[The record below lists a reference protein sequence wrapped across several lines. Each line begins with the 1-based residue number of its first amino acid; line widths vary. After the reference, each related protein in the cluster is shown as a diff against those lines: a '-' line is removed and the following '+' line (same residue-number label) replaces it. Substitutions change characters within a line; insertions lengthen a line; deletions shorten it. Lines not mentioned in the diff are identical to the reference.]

1 MNSAK
6 VSCHVVLPVELLVT
20 HSARVGL
27 ALEVGGD
34 VVPVE
39 VAWMCVRVV
48 AHLAAVRV
56 LWWPLVDAEA
66 ADADGVGG
74 VLGGAEA
81 AAVVGVEVGQLRLNL
96 LLHLEVHQV
105 WAGAGGAGLR
115 VNTAP
120 GAGAGESLVR
130 RLVEWVHQIGDGEP
144 LWVPEQLVS
153 SIMSRSEL
161 FILLFNSFVNN
172 LSLESI
178 SGVSGV
184 ATVSVRFL
192 HGKV

>member
-1 MNSAK
+1 MNPFNESL
-6 VSCHVVLPVELLVT
+6 VRRLVE
-20 HSARVGL
+20 
-27 ALEVGGD
+27 
-34 VVPVE
+34 
-39 VAWMCVRVV
+39 W
-48 AHLAAVRV
+48 
-56 LWWPLVDAEA
+56 
-66 ADADGVGG
+66 
-74 VLGGAEA
+74 
-81 AAVVGVEVGQLRLNL
+81 
-96 LLHLEVHQV
+96 VHQV
-105 WAGAGGAGLR
+105 WAWAGRAGLR

-153 SIMSRSEL
+153 SIMSRGEL

-192 HGKV
+192 H

>member
-1 MNSAK
+1 M
-6 VSCHVVLPVELLVT
+6 T
-20 HSARVGL
+20 HLARVGVPVQ
-27 ALEVGGD
+27 VGGD

-39 VAWMCVRVV
+39 VAWVGVRVI

-74 VLGGAEA
+74 VLRRAEA
-81 AAVVGVEVGQLRLNL
+81 AAVVGVEVGQLRLDL

-130 RLVEWVHQIGDGEP
+130 RLVEWVHQVGDGEP

>member
-1 MNSAK
+1 MHCSQ
-6 VSCHVVLPVELLVT
+6 VSCHVVLPVELLMT
-20 HSARVGL
+20 HLARVGVPVQ
-27 ALEVGGD
+27 VGGD

-39 VAWMCVRVV
+39 VAGVGVRVV

-81 AAVVGVEVGQLRLNL
+81 AAVVGVEVGQLRLDL